1 MKCNSI
7 ILVTGAICFAALT
20 MVTPAQANEDTKVEI
35 IDPDHRLSNTE
46 NTATAIQVKEFPP
59 DTHVGLIISDD
70 SSLTKD
76 KYDSKVKKYA
86 MEHLPSTL
94 VNKGS
99 NDLQSKALLISISPK
114 LHKMGVYGGK
124 ETGIN
129 STWVASA
136 LEAMKPYAQS
146 ENWDEMA
153 LAGVQSVSNSAMGGG
168 GENTSANEDEY
179 GANNQGEITLPRVW
193 DSVSN
198 VIFALIMTIFTVVA
212 IFLGGMTFL
221 KRKEE
226 REEKARKAM
235 AQEKEKAAREKKLQA
250 MDRWSGPGS
259 DLTDLCLS
267 QWDEAEAQYRELN
280 LAWPEEYAKFQR
292 VLRTHRD
299 SGYELPMGKRR
310 DTNSVNAL
318 RDATKNGA
326 NCTSVAVDRL
336 EKKKRELAF
345 YRRELDGWESK
356 WSKWYDEITEH
367 EFRSLEESLSK
378 AKGHL
383 SPSDYTSLNNLYEN
397 SLAEARRI
405 NDDVL
410 HHGADIKDSREALEN
425 LNTRTKER
433 VKGLT
438 GRITPSGSPRGMR
451 PRSSS
456 SAGRSSSGNS
466 YDLIPLLWA
475 SQAVSSSSSHG
486 SSHSSSYSSSSFSGG
501 YDGGSSS
508 SSSGGF
514 DGGSG
519 SW

>member
-1 MKCNSI
+1 MRRSNI
-7 ILVTGAICFAALT
+7 ALGAGAICFAALT
-20 MVTPAQANEDTKVEI
+20 IATPAQASEDTKVEI
-35 IDPDHRLSNTE
+35 IDPDHHLSNTE
-46 NTATAIQVKEFPP
+46 NTARAIQVKEFPP
-59 DTHVGLIISDD
+59 GTRVGVLISDD

-76 KYDSKVKKYA
+76 EYDSKVKRYA
-86 MEHLPSTL
+86 MDHLPATL

-99 NDLQSKALLISISPK
+99 NDLQPKALLIAISPG

-129 STWVASA
+129 STWVSSA

-146 ENWDEMA
+146 ESWDEMA
-153 LAGVQSVSNSAMGGG
+153 LAGAQSVSNSAMGGG
-168 GENTSANEDEY
+168 DTPSTAAATESKGDE
-179 GANNQGEITLPRVW
+179 QESVFSSLM
-193 DSVSN
+193 DSMKKWF
-198 VIFALIMTIFTVVA
+198 IATIGTILAVTA
-212 IFLGGMTFL
+212 AMWGGRYLLG
-221 KRKEE
+221 RRQAAAE
-226 REEKARKAM
+226 RERTRL
-235 AQEKEKAAREKKLQA
+235 AQEKEKAAREEKLKA
-250 MDRWSGPGS
+250 MDRWSGPS
-259 DLTDLCLS
+259 ADLTDLCLVK
-267 QWDEAEAQYRELN
+267 WDEVEAQYRELN
-280 LAWPEEYAKFQR
+280 LSMPEEDAECQR
-292 VLRTHRD
+292 ALREHRD
-299 SGYELPMGKRR
+299 HGYELPMEKRR
-310 DTNSVNAL
+310 DTQVVNIL
-318 RDATKNGA
+318 NRATEGGDSCASK
-326 NCTSVAVDRL
+326 AVDRL
-336 EKKKRELAF
+336 EREKRELAF

-356 WSKWYDEITEH
+356 WSECYDEITEH
-367 EFRSLEESLSK
+367 EFLSLSKSLSK
-378 AKGHL
+378 AKDHL
-383 SPSDYTSLNNLYEN
+383 SKSDYTSLSDTYEN

-410 HHGADIKDSREALEN
+410 HHGADIRDSREDLES

-433 VKGLT
+433 VKVLT

-451 PRSSS
+451 PRRSS

-501 YDGGSSS
+501 YGGSSS